1 MKILNELQWN
11 VFINEWKSQVPV
23 FVVLKSIYDGWAN
36 YVFIFDLSC
45 IFFLVQNVSSS
56 ANTEAIPMDMKNLL
70 L

>member
-36 YVFIFDLSC
+36 YVIFDLSC

-56 ANTEAIPMDMKNLL
+56 ANTEAITMDMKSLL